1 MLTLKKRNMIMEN
14 NEISVEQREADEVI
28 ARRAKVLEMKENGF
42 LPYKDK
48 FDRTHTILEA
58 RSLNDGDKCRIAGRI
73 IGRRGFGKLM
83 FLDLFDVYA
92 KIQLEVTLNNLG
104 EEKFAN
110 IKKYMD
116 IGDFVGVEGEICHTK
131 VGELTV
137 RCFDF
142 VILSKA
148 LRPLPEKF
156 HGIKDDDLRYRQ
168 RYLDCIANETTRE
181 TLKNRLKAVKFI
193 RNFMDSHGFVEVETP
208 ILQGVAS
215 GAAAKPFVT
224 KHNALNKD
232 FYLRIAPE
240 LALKEIIACGFDKVY
255 EIGKNFRNE
264 GMDPS
269 HLQEF
274 TVIEWYAAY
283 WNFEDNIKFSTE
295 LFQGLVKEI
304 KGDLKF
310 DYQGIEL
317 DFSDIKRLDYC
328 AELSKIVGSNIL
340 DFEKVEDL
348 KKVISEKHLLD
359 EGELEGA
366 KSLSATIDLLFKRTL
381 RDKLIQPVIVYNY
394 PACLVPLARR
404 NDEDNRRIDMFQF
417 VVNGWEIDKA
427 YSELVDPLVQ
437 REAFEEQARN
447 RANGDEESF
456 GVDED
461 FLLAM
466 EHGMPP
472 ISGLGFGIDRIVAML
487 TDQQT
492 LRDTIFFPLVK

>member
-1 MLTLKKRNMIMEN
+1 MDEN
-14 NEISVEQREADEVI
+14 IVNEVQREADEVN
-28 ARRAKVLEMKENGF
+28 ARREKILSMKENG
-42 LPYKDK
+42 LIPYKDK
-48 FDRTHTILEA
+48 FNRTHTILEA
-58 RSLNDGDKCRIAGRI
+58 RDLKDGDKCRICGRI
-73 IGRRGFGKLM
+73 TGRRGFGKLM

-92 KIQLEVTLNNLG
+92 KIQLELTLNNLG
-104 EEKFAN
+104 EEKFAE
-110 IKKYMD
+110 IKKYLD

-137 RCFDF
+137 RAFDF
-142 VILSKA
+142 EILSKA

-156 HGIKDDDLRYRQ
+156 HGVKDDDIRYRQ
-168 RYLDCIANETTRE
+168 RYLDCIANESTRE
-181 TLKNRLKAVKFI
+181 TLKNRIKAVKFI
-193 RNFMDSHGFVEVETP
+193 RDFMDKSGFVEVETP

-215 GAAAKPFVT
+215 GAAAKPFIT
-224 KHNALNKD
+224 KHNALDKD

-240 LALKEIIACGFDKVY
+240 LALKEIIACGFDRVY

-295 LFQGLVKEI
+295 LFQGLVKHI
-304 KGDLKF
+304 TGGLVVN
-310 DYQGIEL
+310 YQGTEL
-317 DFSDIKRLDYC
+317 DFSNITRIDYC
-328 AELSKIVGSNIL
+328 AELSNILGSNIL
-340 DFEKVEDL
+340 DFTDLAEL
-348 KKVISEKHLLD
+348 KKAISAKKIVD
-359 EGELEGA
+359 EGEIEGA
-366 KSLSATIDLLFKRTL
+366 KSIPALIDLLFKRAL
-381 RDKLIQPVIVYNY
+381 RDKLIQPCIVYNY

-404 NDEDNRRIDMFQF
+404 NDKDPRIIDMFQF
-417 VVNGWEIDKA
+417 VANGIELDKA
-427 YSELVDPLVQ
+427 YSELVDPLIQ

-447 RANGDEESF
+447 RAQGDEESF

-472 ISGLGFGIDRIVAML
+472 ISGLGFGIDRIVALL
-487 TDQQT
+487 TNQLT

>member
-1 MLTLKKRNMIMEN
+1 MNNNMNDERTT
-14 NEISVEQREADEVI
+14 EQREADEVI
-28 ARRAKVLEMKENGF
+28 ARREKIMAMKESG
-42 LPYKDK
+42 LIAYKDK
-48 FDRTHTILEA
+48 FERTHTIEEA
-58 RSLNDGDKCRIAGRI
+58 RKLNDGDKCRICGRI

-83 FLDLFDVYA
+83 FLDLFDVYG
-92 KIQLEVTLNNLG
+92 KIQLELTLNNLG
-104 EEKFAN
+104 EEKFAE
-110 IKKYMD
+110 IKKYLD
-116 IGDFVGVEGEICHTK
+116 LADFVGVEGEICHTK

-156 HGIKDDDLRYRQ
+156 HGVKDDDIRYRQ
-168 RYLDCIANETTRE
+168 RYLDCIANESTRE
-181 TLKNRLKAVKFI
+181 TLKTRIKTVKFI
-193 RNFMDSHGFVEVETP
+193 RDFMDKNGFVEVETP

-215 GAAAKPFVT
+215 GAAAKPFIT
-224 KHNALNKD
+224 HHNALDKD
-232 FYLRIAPE
+232 FHLRIAPE
-240 LALKEIIACGFDKVY
+240 LALKEIIACGFDRVY

-264 GMDPS
+264 GMDPT

-310 DYQGIEL
+310 TYQGQEL
-317 DFSDIKRLDYC
+317 DFSNIPLLDYC

-340 DFEKVEDL
+340 DFTDINEL
-348 KKVISEKHLLD
+348 KNVINEKHLVD

-366 KSLSATIDLLFKRTL
+366 KSIPAVIDLLFKRTL
-381 RDKLIQPVIVYNY
+381 RSKLIQPVIVYNY

-404 NDEDNRRIDMFQF
+404 NDKDPRIIDMFQF
-417 VVNGWEIDKA
+417 VVNGVEMDKA
-427 YSELVDPLVQ
+427 YSELVDPIIQ

-472 ISGLGFGIDRIVAML
+472 ISGLGFGIDRLVALL

>member
-1 MLTLKKRNMIMEN
+1 MEN
-14 NEISVEQREADEVI
+14 NQNIELTEQQIAEREANEVK
-28 ARRAKVLEMKENGF
+28 ARREKIMAMKENG
-42 LPYKDK
+42 LIAYKDK
-48 FDRTHTILEA
+48 FDRTHTIAEA
-58 RSLNDGDKCRIAGRI
+58 RQLNDGDKCRVCGRVT
-73 IGRRGFGKLM
+73 GRRGFGKLM
-83 FLDLFDVYA
+83 FLDLYDVYG
-92 KIQLEVTLNNLG
+92 KIQLELTLNNLG
-104 EEKFAN
+104 EEKFAE
-110 IKKYMD
+110 IKKYLD
-116 IGDFVGVEGEICHTK
+116 QGDFVGVDGEICHTK

-137 RCFDF
+137 RAFDF
-142 VILSKA
+142 VILTKA

-156 HGIKDDDLRYRQ
+156 HGVKDDDIRYRQ
-168 RYLDCIANETTRE
+168 RYLDCISNESTRE
-181 TLKNRLKAVKFI
+181 TLKTRLKAIKYI
-193 RNFMDSHGFVEVETP
+193 RDFMDSHGFVEVETP

-215 GAAAKPFVT
+215 GAAAKPFIT

-240 LALKEIIACGFDKVY
+240 LALKEIIACGFDRVY

-295 LFQGLVKEI
+295 LFQGLVQHI
-304 KGDLKF
+304 KGSLKF
-310 DYQGIEL
+310 EYQGVEL
-317 DFSDIKRLDYC
+317 DFENIRHINYC
-328 AELSKIVGSNIL
+328 DELSKLIGSNIL
-340 DFEKVEDL
+340 DFTDMESL
-348 KKVISEKHLLD
+348 KSVIKSKHLVD
-359 EGELEGA
+359 EGELESA
-366 KSLSATIDLLFKRTL
+366 KSLPATIDLLFKKAL
-381 RDKLIQPVIVYNY
+381 RNSLIQPCIVYNY

-404 NDEDNRRIDMFQF
+404 NDNDPRVIDMFQF
-417 VVNGWEIDKA
+417 VVNGWEMDKA
-427 YSELVDPLVQ
+427 YSELVDPLTQ

-472 ISGLGFGIDRIVAML
+472 ISGLGIGIDRLIALL
-487 TDQQT
+487 TNQET
-492 LRDTIFFPLVK
+492 LRDVIFFPMVK

>member
-1 MLTLKKRNMIMEN
+1 MEN
-14 NEISVEQREADEVI
+14 NEITQEQREADEVV
-28 ARRAKVLEMKENGF
+28 ARRAKILDMKENGL

-48 FDRTHTILEA
+48 FVRTHTILEA
-58 RSLNDGDKCRIAGRI
+58 RSLNDGEKCRIAGRI
-73 IGRRGFGKLM
+73 VGRRGFGKLM
-83 FLDLFDVYA
+83 FLDLFDVYG

-104 EEKFAN
+104 EEKFSQ

-137 RCFDF
+137 RCFEF
-142 VILSKA
+142 EILSKA

-168 RYLDCIANETTRE
+168 RYLDCIANESTRE
-181 TLKNRLKAVKFI
+181 TLKNRLKATKFI

-215 GAAAKPFVT
+215 GAAAKPFIT

-310 DYQGIEL
+310 NYQGVEL
-317 DFSDIKRLDYC
+317 DFSNIQKLDYC
-328 AELSKIVGSNIL
+328 SELSKIVGSNIL
-340 DFEKVEDL
+340 DFENMDDL
-348 KKVISEKHLLD
+348 KKVVKEKHLLD
-359 EGELEGA
+359 EGELESA

-427 YSELVDPLVQ
+427 YSELVDPIVQ
-437 REAFEEQARN
+437 REAFEEQAKN

-487 TDQQT
+487 TDQLT

>member
-1 MLTLKKRNMIMEN
+1 MEN
-14 NEISVEQREADEVI
+14 NQNIELTEQQIAEREANEVK
-28 ARRAKVLEMKENGF
+28 ARREKIMAMKENG
-42 LPYKDK
+42 LIAYKDK
-48 FDRTHTILEA
+48 FDRTHTIAEA
-58 RSLNDGDKCRIAGRI
+58 RQLNDGDKCRVCGRV

-83 FLDLFDVYA
+83 FLDLYDVYG
-92 KIQLEVTLNNLG
+92 KIQLELTLNNLG
-104 EEKFAN
+104 EEKFTE
-110 IKKYMD
+110 IKKYLD
-116 IGDFVGVEGEICHTK
+116 QGDFVGVDGEICHTK

-137 RCFDF
+137 RAFDF
-142 VILSKA
+142 VILTKA

-156 HGIKDDDLRYRQ
+156 HGVKDDDIRYRQ
-168 RYLDCIANETTRE
+168 RYLDCISNESTRE
-181 TLKNRLKAVKFI
+181 TLKIRLKAIKFI
-193 RNFMDSHGFVEVETP
+193 RDFMDSHGFVEVETP

-215 GAAAKPFVT
+215 GAAAKPFIT

-240 LALKEIIACGFDKVY
+240 LALKEIIACGFDRVY

-283 WNFEDNIKFSTE
+283 WNYEDNIKFSTD
-295 LFQGLVKEI
+295 LFQGLVQHI
-304 KGDLKF
+304 KGSLKF
-310 DYQGIEL
+310 EYQGVEL
-317 DFSDIKRLDYC
+317 DFENIRHINYC
-328 AELSKIVGSNIL
+328 EELSKLIGSNIL
-340 DFEKVEDL
+340 DFTDMESL
-348 KKVISEKHLLD
+348 KSVIKSKHLVD
-359 EGELEGA
+359 EGELESA
-366 KSLSATIDLLFKRTL
+366 KSLPATIDLLFKKAL
-381 RDKLIQPVIVYNY
+381 RNSLIQPCIVYNY

-404 NDEDNRRIDMFQF
+404 NDKDPRVIDMFQF
-417 VVNGWEIDKA
+417 VVNGWEMDKA
-427 YSELVDPLVQ
+427 YSELVDPITQ

-472 ISGLGFGIDRIVAML
+472 ISGLGIGIDRLIALL
-487 TDQQT
+487 TNQET
-492 LRDTIFFPLVK
+492 LRDVIFFPMVK

>member
-1 MLTLKKRNMIMEN
+1 MEN
-14 NEISVEQREADEVI
+14 IENVNDIQREADEVN
-28 ARRAKVLEMKENGF
+28 ARKEKILAMKENG
-42 LPYKDK
+42 LIPYKDK

-58 RSLNDGDKCRIAGRI
+58 RSLNDGDKCRICGRVT
-73 IGRRGFGKLM
+73 GRRGFGKLM

-104 EEKFAN
+104 EEKFAE
-110 IKKYMD
+110 IKKYLD

-137 RCFDF
+137 RAFDF
-142 VILSKA
+142 EILSKT

-156 HGIKDDDLRYRQ
+156 HGVKDDDIRYRQ
-168 RYLDCIANETTRE
+168 RYLDCIANEKTRE
-181 TLKNRLKAVKFI
+181 TLKNRIKAVKFI
-193 RNFMDSHGFVEVETP
+193 RDFMDANGFVEVETP

-215 GAAAKPFVT
+215 GAAAKPFIT
-224 KHNALNKD
+224 KHNALDKD

-240 LALKEIIACGFDKVY
+240 LALKEIIACGFDRVY

-283 WNFEDNIKFSTE
+283 WNFEDNIKFSTD
-295 LFQGLVKEI
+295 LFQGLVKHLT
-304 KGDLKF
+304 GGLKVN
-310 DYQGIEL
+310 YQGIEL
-317 DFSDIKRLDYC
+317 DFENIERIDYC
-328 AELSKIVGSNIL
+328 AKLSEIIGSNIL
-340 DFEKVEDL
+340 DFENVDDL
-348 KKVISEKHLLD
+348 KKVILDKHLVD
-359 EGELEGA
+359 DGELESA
-366 KSLSATIDLLFKRTL
+366 KSLPATIDLLFKRVL
-381 RDKLIQPVIVYNY
+381 RDKLIQPCIVYNY

-404 NDEDNRRIDMFQF
+404 NDKDPRIIDMFQF
-417 VVNGWEIDKA
+417 VANGMELDKA
-427 YSELVDPLVQ
+427 YSELVDPLIQ

-447 RANGDEESF
+447 RANGDDESF

-472 ISGLGFGIDRIVAML
+472 ISGLGFGIDRIVAIL

>member
-1 MLTLKKRNMIMEN
+1 MNNMNDERT
-14 NEISVEQREADEVI
+14 VEQREADEVI
-28 ARRAKVLEMKENGF
+28 ARREKIMAMKESG
-42 LPYKDK
+42 LIAYKDK
-48 FDRTHTILEA
+48 FERTHTIEEA
-58 RSLNDGDKCRIAGRI
+58 RKLNDGDKCKVCGRI
-73 IGRRGFGKLM
+73 VGRRGFGKLM
-83 FLDLFDVYA
+83 FLDLFDVYG
-92 KIQLEVTLNNLG
+92 KIQLELTLNNLG
-104 EEKFAN
+104 EEKFAE
-110 IKKYMD
+110 IKKYLD
-116 IGDFVGVEGEICHTK
+116 LADFVGVEGEICHTK

-156 HGIKDDDLRYRQ
+156 HGVKDDDIRYRQ

-181 TLKNRLKAVKFI
+181 TLKTRIKTVKFI
-193 RNFMDSHGFVEVETP
+193 RDFMDKNGFVEVETP

-215 GAAAKPFVT
+215 GAAAKPFIT
-224 KHNALNKD
+224 HHNALDKD
-232 FYLRIAPE
+232 FHLRIAPE
-240 LALKEIIACGFDKVY
+240 LALKEIIACGFDRVY

-264 GMDPS
+264 GMDPT

-283 WNFEDNIKFSTE
+283 WNFEDNIRFSTE

-310 DYQGIEL
+310 TYQGQEL
-317 DFSDIKRLDYC
+317 DFTNIPLLDYC
-328 AELSKIVGSNIL
+328 AELSKVVGSNIL
-340 DFEKVEDL
+340 DFTDINEL
-348 KKVISEKHLLD
+348 KNAINEKHLLD

-366 KSLSATIDLLFKRTL
+366 KSIPAVIDLLFKRTL
-381 RDKLIQPVIVYNY
+381 RCKLIQPVIVYNY

-404 NDEDNRRIDMFQF
+404 NDKDPRIIDMFQF
-417 VVNGWEIDKA
+417 VVNGVEMDKA
-427 YSELVDPLVQ
+427 YSELVDPIIQ

-472 ISGLGFGIDRIVAML
+472 ISGLGFGIDRLVALL

>member
-1 MLTLKKRNMIMEN
+1 MENN
-14 NEISVEQREADEVI
+14 NEISIEQREADEII
-28 ARRAKVLEMKENGF
+28 ARRAKIQAMKEAGLIPF
-42 LPYKDK
+42 KDR

-58 RSLNDGDKCRIAGRI
+58 RNLQDGDKCRICGRI

-83 FLDLFDVYA
+83 FLDLYDIDA
-92 KIQLEVTLNNLG
+92 KIQLELTLNNLG
-104 EEKFAN
+104 EEKFAE

-116 IGDFVGVEGEICHTK
+116 LADFVGVEGEICHTK

-148 LRPLPEKF
+148 LRPLGEKF
-156 HGIKDDDLRYRQ
+156 HGVKDDDIRYRQ
-168 RYLDCIANETTRE
+168 RYLDCIANETTRD
-181 TLKNRLKAVKFI
+181 TLRNRIKAIRYI
-193 RNFMDSHGFVEVETP
+193 RNFMEDHGFVEVETP
-208 ILQGVAS
+208 ILQSVAS
-215 GAAAKPFVT
+215 GAAAKPFIT

-240 LALKEIIACGFDKVY
+240 LALKEIIACGFDRVF

-264 GMDPS
+264 GMDPT

-283 WNFEDNIKFSTE
+283 WNFQDNIKFSTE

-310 DYQGIEL
+310 SYQGQEL
-317 DFSDIKRLDYC
+317 DFTNIPLLDYC
-328 AELSKIVGSNIL
+328 QELSKIIGANIL
-340 DFEKVEDL
+340 DFENLEDL
-348 KKVISEKHLLD
+348 KQVIKEKSLID
-359 EGELEGA
+359 PGELEGA

-404 NDEDNRRIDMFQF
+404 NDKDNRIIDMFQF
-417 VVNGWEIDKA
+417 VVNGVEMDKA
-427 YSELVDPLVQ
+427 YSELVDPIVQ

-447 RANGDEESF
+447 RNNGDEESF

-472 ISGLGFGIDRIVAML
+472 ISGLGFGIDRLIALL

>member
-1 MLTLKKRNMIMEN
+1 MEN
-14 NEISVEQREADEVI
+14 NQNIELTEQQIAEREANEVK
-28 ARRAKVLEMKENGF
+28 ARREKIMAMKENG
-42 LPYKDK
+42 LIAYKDK
-48 FDRTHTILEA
+48 FDRTHTIAEA
-58 RSLNDGDKCRIAGRI
+58 RQLNDGDKCRVCGRVT
-73 IGRRGFGKLM
+73 GRRGFGKLM
-83 FLDLFDVYA
+83 FLDLYDVYG
-92 KIQLEVTLNNLG
+92 KIQLELTLNNLG
-104 EEKFAN
+104 EEKFDE
-110 IKKYMD
+110 IKKYLD
-116 IGDFVGVEGEICHTK
+116 QGDFVGVDGEICHTK

-137 RCFDF
+137 RAFDF
-142 VILSKA
+142 VILTKA

-156 HGIKDDDLRYRQ
+156 HGVKDDDIRYRQ
-168 RYLDCIANETTRE
+168 RYLDCISNESTRE
-181 TLKNRLKAVKFI
+181 TLKTRLKAIKYI
-193 RNFMDSHGFVEVETP
+193 RDFMDSHGFVEVETP

-215 GAAAKPFVT
+215 GAAAKPFIT

-240 LALKEIIACGFDKVY
+240 LALKEIIACGFDRVY

-295 LFQGLVKEI
+295 LFQGLVQHI
-304 KGDLKF
+304 KGSLKF
-310 DYQGIEL
+310 EYQGVEL
-317 DFSDIKRLDYC
+317 DFENIRHINYC
-328 AELSKIVGSNIL
+328 DELSKLIGSNIL
-340 DFEKVEDL
+340 DFTDMESL
-348 KKVISEKHLLD
+348 KSVIKSKHLVD
-359 EGELEGA
+359 EGELESA
-366 KSLSATIDLLFKRTL
+366 KSLPATIDLLFKKAL
-381 RDKLIQPVIVYNY
+381 RNSLIQPCIVYNY

-404 NDEDNRRIDMFQF
+404 NDKDPRVIDMFQF
-417 VVNGWEIDKA
+417 VVNGWEMDKA
-427 YSELVDPLVQ
+427 YSELVDPLTQ

-472 ISGLGFGIDRIVAML
+472 ISGLGIGIDRLIALL
-487 TDQQT
+487 TNQET
-492 LRDTIFFPLVK
+492 LRDVIFFPMVK